1 MNFWISMPSTPTAN
15 IESTKA
21 NNAIIIFLTGFVI
34 FFSIDV
40 IFTHTITLYV
50 VRFLFFTAKKDS
62 DFLYVYR
69 LNTAQDTAD
78 FYGMFENGST
88 EYDRLY
94 QFQDDSRLGNVVI
107 CATETAFTDSGIIIT
122 EEDQKQ

>member
-1 MNFWISMPSTPTAN
+1 MKRKAQCAALGSMML
-15 IESTKA
+15 
-21 NNAIIIFLTGFVI
+21 LTGCGGSKIPKNEKLKKKMEEKSYTVKI
-34 FFSIDV
+34 TEDGSLGSI
-40 IFTHTITLYV
+40 
-50 VRFLFFTAKKDS
+50 FTAKKDS

-107 CATETAFTDSGIIIT
+107 CATETAFADSGIIIT